1 MKKRRFA
8 IVAFLMAAVMT
19 IGIGYAAATT
29 YLNIGGTGT
38 VTQEN
43 GQNAFS
49 ENVTFTEVTSFQDDP
64 SDAHDISYTASIEDN
79 KKSAIFGSSNFKHV
93 GDHFEIKYTIKNANT
108 TKAYVS
114 FDKSVTA
121 NTLTNIFDF
130 TYKFAGATGDG
141 EVAENEK
148 TGAIAADGTIDVIV
162 TVNLKVNV
170 TVKTDASFSIR
181 IVATDVAPTNA

>member
-49 ENVTFTEVTSFQDDP
+49 ENVTFTEVSPFQDDP
-64 SDAHDISYTASIEDN
+64 SDEHDISYTASIEDN

-93 GDHFEIKYTIKNANT
+93 DDHFEIKYTIKNANT
-108 TKAYVS
+108 TTAYVS
-114 FDKSVTA
+114 FDPNITS

-130 TYKFAGATGDG
+130 TYEFDNATDGG
-141 EVAENEK
+141 EVTEEGK
-148 TGAIAADGTIDVIV
+148 TGAIAANGTIDVIV
-162 TVNLKVNV
+162 TVRLKVNV

-181 IVATDVAPTNA
+181 IVATDVEPINA

>member
-49 ENVTFTEVTSFQDDP
+49 ENVIFSNVTSYTDDP
-64 SDAHDISYTASIEDN
+64 SDDKDISYTASIEDN

-93 GDHFEIKYTIKNANT
+93 GDHFEITYTIENKNT
-108 TKAYVS
+108 TTAYVS
-114 FDKSVTA
+114 FDTSVTA
-121 NTLTNIFDF
+121 NTLPGTFDF
-130 TYKFAGATGDG
+130 TYTFDNATGDG
-141 EVAENEK
+141 EVATDAK
-148 TGAIAADGTIDVIV
+148 TGAIAANGKIDVIV
-162 TVNLKVNV
+162 TVALKVNV
-170 TVKTDASFSIR
+170 TVKTDASFSVR
-181 IVATDVAPTNA
+181 IVATDVAPTNP

>member
-29 YLNIGGTGT
+29 YLNISGTGT

-49 ENVTFTEVTSFQDDP
+49 ENVIFSNVDSYTDDP
-64 SDAHDISYTASIEDN
+64 SDEHDISYTASIEDN

-93 GDHFEIKYTIKNANT
+93 GDHFEITYTIENKNT

-114 FDKSVTA
+114 FDTSVTA
-121 NTLTNIFDF
+121 NTLPDAFDF
-130 TYKFAGATGDG
+130 TCKFGDIETGTTTG
-141 EVAENEK
+141 E
-148 TGAIAADGTIDVIV
+148 IAAGGTIDVV
-162 TVNLKVNV
+162 VKVLLKVNV
-170 TVKTDASFSIR
+170 TVKTDASFSVR
-181 IVATDVAPTNA
+181 IVATDVAPTNP